1 MDSHVRK
8 THQEGKPVNDQQQAE
23 LPQMKGFKRNRKW
36 RVVLSGITFMFKWD
50 VKIGKLFVWQK
61 GSRSKKELTASQLAD
76 AAIGQFQ
83 LPFQPTRLPD
93 KPSSSAQQLP
103 PNLASVG
110 A

>member
-1 MDSHVRK
+1 
-8 THQEGKPVNDQQQAE
+8 
-23 LPQMKGFKRNRKW
+23 MKGFKRNRKW

-61 GSRSKKELTASQLAD
+61 WSRHKKELTASQLAD

-83 LPFQPTRLPD
+83 FPFGSPQPTRSLD
-93 KPSSSAQQLP
+93 KPDSSAQHLP

-110 A
+110 V